1 MYYARLN
8 GGVWRFF
15 IKITQTNKDM
25 KVKDTISDVKFNE
38 YLGYEIEAY
47 TKLRPAPQK
56 GYKWRRTPYD
66 ALNEAGLFTVENI
79 KAEFEKVA
87 NLESK
92 LPKAQRD
99 AVVNI
104 VLKAASSVVIY
115 RKQQEEKAANTG
127 QKTEQE
133 PAMGAEPEK
142 KVSNE

>member
-1 MYYARLN
+1 
-8 GGVWRFF
+8 
-15 IKITQTNKDM
+15 M
-25 KVKDTISDVKFNE
+25 KVKETINDVKFNE

-66 ALNEAGLFTVENI
+66 ALSDAGLFTVENI

-87 NLESK
+87 NHESK

-104 VLKAASSVVIY
+104 VLKAASSVVTY
-115 RKQQEEKAANTG
+115 RKQQEGKAAAEKAANIE

-133 PAMGAEPEK
+133 PAKEAEPEK

>member
-8 GGVWRFF
+8 GGVWQFF

>member
-25 KVKDTISDVKFNE
+25 KVKDTINDVKFNE

-104 VLKAASSVVIY
+104 VLKAASSVVTY

-133 PAMGAEPEK
+133 PAKEAEPEK

>member
-1 MYYARLN
+1 MAI
-8 GGVWRFF
+8 F

-127 QKTEQE
+127 KKTEQE